1 MKLKIHTTQFDL
13 IQFFYSQDRHMP
25 LRGCTIRFMDIYKFI
40 QLDTTQF
47 PYHLVGKKVKMNS
60 VYYL

>member
-1 MKLKIHTTQFDL
+1 
-13 IQFFYSQDRHMP
+13 MP

-47 PYHLVGKKVKMNS
+47 PYHFVGKKVKMNS